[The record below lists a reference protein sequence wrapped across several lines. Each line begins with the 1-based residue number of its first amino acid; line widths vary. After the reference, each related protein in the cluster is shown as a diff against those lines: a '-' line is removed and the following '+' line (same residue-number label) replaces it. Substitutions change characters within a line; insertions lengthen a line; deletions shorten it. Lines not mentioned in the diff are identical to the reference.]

1 MSLLRLTSRTRSG
14 ARLKSVQQTFRP
26 APPSLLAVERT
37 RRSFASTPQHSDADS
52 PSSSSPQSANSSA
65 SLSRSQP
72 SATAA
77 SATSPPQS
85 SSRDQQQKT
94 TVTQSPSSH
103 PAPGPDPPKPA
114 TAKQEAEAS
123 ANGGDEPF
131 YTADNYI
138 KPTLHVLNTF
148 RKLLVYTSAASISI
162 ALLVFLGFEGT
173 HLYVENV
180 SIAPT
185 PGLDDEYETGE
196 GGGGK
201 MGEDAIWGWAV
212 ESQESWT
219 GGKRGGTDPALGYR
233 ARHLIRAAWMAQNW
247 GAGVGGPQ
255 QLGGGGR
262 GGGGNAKSDGSTF
275 NVTAYTASAQF
286 LSQAIALAQQ
296 NPRIFVPASS
306 GSAAQH
312 DQLSDA
318 ALDLLGLRSRVL
330 ERIGTPGSITAARD
344 DLLQIWDLALSK
356 SVAANRSHHR
366 RPIDA
371 ARVALK
377 IGDLSYRLQEGDV
390 AVGWWQKAIDYA
402 TLGAGVDDSRRPPS
416 QSHHQ
421 HERAPS
427 APQLDS
433 ITALHVPS
441 TLPPSPLAQRTLAS
455 ALVSLSTYYAA
466 TQRLPEAESIQRS
479 ALRLLSL
486 APRVHSSSS
495 SDLSSSKDLVTRD
508 NASAA
513 LHSLF
518 LQHRASVLSVHHA
531 QVLYAAST
539 SAPAP
544 KRSWMSSKS
553 TGTSSDG
560 VAAAQIQL
568 HSAATAAEKVAHT
581 LTGVS
586 KSYAD
591 APSALTHK
599 LSSVYSGDKVLS
611 RPAASLLRDARRTAA
626 EAWNLSGML
635 YQLEGRKEDL
645 GSALECFERAVHWSG
660 GQTSADDPES
670 QVIQKEWATYWKN
683 YTSLKE
689 KLSKA

>member
-26 APPSLLAVERT
+26 APSLPVVHERT

-52 PSSSSPQSANSSA
+52 SSSPSTSSLA
-65 SLSRSQP
+65 RSQP
-72 SATAA
+72 TS
-77 SATSPPQS
+77 TSPPQS
-85 SSRDQQQKT
+85 SSRDHQQT

-103 PAPGPDPPKPA
+103 PAPGPDPPRKTA
-114 TAKQEAEAS
+114 TAEEEAS
-123 ANGGDEPF
+123 ANGGGDEPF

-185 PGLDDEYETGE
+185 PGLDYDDEYETGG

-255 QLGGGGR
+255 QLGGGRSGS
-262 GGGGNAKSDGSTF
+262 NAKSDGSTF

-286 LSQAIALAQQ
+286 LSQAIALAKE
-296 NPRIFVPASS
+296 NPQIFFPASS
-306 GSAAQH
+306 TSSAAH
-312 DQLSDA
+312 DQLSDT

-356 SVAANRSHHR
+356 SLAANHSHHR

-377 IGDLSYRLQEGDV
+377 IGDLSYRLQEGQV

-402 TLGAGVDDSRRPPS
+402 TLGAGVDDSSRPSS

-433 ITALHVPS
+433 TALHVPS

-455 ALVSLSTYYAA
+455 ALVSLSTYFAA
-466 TQRLPEAESIQRS
+466 TQRLQEADTVQRS

-486 APRVHSSSS
+486 APRVQSSS
-495 SDLSSSKDLVTRD
+495 SDLSSSKDAAQPLVTRD

-599 LSSVYSGDKVLS
+599 LSSVYAGDKVLS

>member
-1 MSLLRLTSRTRSG
+1 MSLLRSTCRTQTRSG

-26 APPSLLAVERT
+26 ATSLLVEQ
-37 RRSFASTPQHSDADS
+37 RRSFASTPPQRSDD
-52 PSSSSPQSANSSA
+52 SSSSSSSSS

-72 SATAA
+72 KATAT
-77 SATSPPQS
+77 STTSPLL
-85 SSRDQQQKT
+85 SSRDQQQ
-94 TVTQSPSSH
+94 TVTQSLSTSSSH
-103 PAPGPDPPKPA
+103 PASGPDPRA
-114 TAKQEAEAS
+114 EEAS
-123 ANGGDEPF
+123 TSGGGGGGDEPF

-138 KPTLHVLNTF
+138 KPTLHVLSTF

-180 SIAPT
+180 LIAPT
-185 PGLDDEYETGE
+185 AGLSSNDDDDDGGE
-196 GGGGK
+196 AGER
-201 MGEDAIWGWAV
+201 GEDAIWGWAV

-247 GAGVGGPQ
+247 GAGVGGPLQ
-255 QLGGGGR
+255 QRRDQQLLGGGS
-262 GGGGNAKSDGSTF
+262 NAKSDGSTF
-275 NVTAYTASAQF
+275 NVTSYMASAQF

-296 NPRIFVPASS
+296 NPRISFPTSSSSSS
-306 GSAAQH
+306 GSAN
-312 DQLSDA
+312 DQLSDS
-318 ALDLLGLRSRVL
+318 ALDLLALHSRVL

-356 SVAANRSHHR
+356 SLANHSRHR

-371 ARVALK
+371 ARAALK
-377 IGDLSYRLQEGDV
+377 IGDLSYRLQDGEV

-402 TLGAGVDDSRRPPS
+402 TLGGDSSSGGVND
-416 QSHHQ
+416 SHHHQ
-421 HERAPS
+421 RTTS
-427 APQLDS
+427 TPQLDS
-433 ITALHVPS
+433 TLQHVPS
-441 TLPPSPLAQRTLAS
+441 TLPPSPLAQRTLVS

-466 TQRLPEAESIQRS
+466 TQQLPQAESIQRS
-479 ALRLLSL
+479 ALRLLSH
-486 APRVHSSSS
+486 ASSSFNSRVPSS
-495 SDLSSSKDLVTRD
+495 SDLSSSSKEAQPLVTRD
-508 NASAA
+508 NAPAA

-544 KRSWMSSKS
+544 PKRSWMSSKTTS
-553 TGTSSDG
+553 TSSDG
-560 VAAAQIQL
+560 VASAQIQL

-581 LTGVS
+581 LTGAP
-586 KSYAD
+586 KPYAD

-599 LSSVYSGDKVLS
+599 LTSVYAGDKVLS

-645 GSALECFERAVHWSG
+645 GLALECFERAVHWSG
-660 GQTSADDPES
+660 GQTSAADPES
-670 QVIQKEWATYWKN
+670 QVIQREWATYWKN